1 MNPLEG
7 VRIVEVT
14 TNASGPL
21 ATSLLADQGA
31 DVIRLETIG
40 MGDPSRH
47 VGGVRGG
54 VTGYTAYMNRNKR
67 SVAVDL
73 KDDRVRPVLYELIKT
88 ADVFV
93 QNSRPGAL
101 ARAGLGY
108 DALHEINPRLIY
120 ASISGFSADGPGAGQ
135 RVYDPVIQGASGLAS
150 AQGMGEEKPV
160 LVKTIA
166 SDKIAAYTAAQAIS
180 SALFARERGVVG
192 GHEIHISMLDAS
204 LAFLWPD
211 VYWNHSF
218 VGEDFEPKPLIAE
231 FYRVLKTSD
240 GFITAIVVGDE
251 EFKGMC
257 SVLGMEHLQEDTR
270 FSSLASRFANY
281 GELLREAEQRTIGFT
296 RDDLVARMEEAGVP
310 CGRLNTFEEAI
321 EDPRVKHAGSIV
333 EYTHPAGGRMRQAR
347 PAAIFDGVPC
357 EVRRPSPALGEHTDE
372 VLASVGC
379 SSAHIAELRAAG
391 VVA

>member
-135 RVYDPVIQGASGLAS
+135 RVYDPVS
-150 AQGMGEEKPV
+150 A
-160 LVKTIA
+160 
-166 SDKIAAYTAAQAIS
+166 
-180 SALFARERGVVG
+180 FAGKQRG
-192 GHEIHISMLDAS
+192 
-204 LAFLWPD
+204 
-211 VYWNHSF
+211 
-218 VGEDFEPKPLIAE
+218 
-231 FYRVLKTSD
+231 
-240 GFITAIVVGDE
+240 
-251 EFKGMC
+251 
-257 SVLGMEHLQEDTR
+257 
-270 FSSLASRFANY
+270 
-281 GELLREAEQRTIGFT
+281 
-296 RDDLVARMEEAGVP
+296 
-310 CGRLNTFEEAI
+310 
-321 EDPRVKHAGSIV
+321 
-333 EYTHPAGGRMRQAR
+333 
-347 PAAIFDGVPC
+347 
-357 EVRRPSPALGEHTDE
+357 
-372 VLASVGC
+372 
-379 SSAHIAELRAAG
+379 
-391 VVA
+391 

>member
-180 SALFARERGVVG
+180 SALFARERGRCTC
-192 GHEIHISMLDAS
+192 
-204 LAFLWPD
+204 P
-211 VYWNHSF
+211 
-218 VGEDFEPKPLIAE
+218 
-231 FYRVLKTSD
+231 
-240 GFITAIVVGDE
+240 
-251 EFKGMC
+251 
-257 SVLGMEHLQEDTR
+257 
-270 FSSLASRFANY
+270 
-281 GELLREAEQRTIGFT
+281 
-296 RDDLVARMEEAGVP
+296 
-310 CGRLNTFEEAI
+310 
-321 EDPRVKHAGSIV
+321 
-333 EYTHPAGGRMRQAR
+333 
-347 PAAIFDGVPC
+347 
-357 EVRRPSPALGEHTDE
+357 
-372 VLASVGC
+372 
-379 SSAHIAELRAAG
+379 
-391 VVA
+391 